1 MGLRTVQCPCPAQLD
16 SPKNTQGGAAVQDA
30 CRAGCVPTASPAGSV
45 RCDGGRGT
53 RGAGEAA
60 FSEGSDLRSPLN
72 PHPTPA
78 VCSQSCLDSPSRPG
92 LLSLRTQ
99 EEVLSAADTCC
110 HPVAAGGMARAPAL
124 RARCCDVSAEGA
136 PRLPAGAQTPL
147 GPCVCARPLL
157 RHRLRGWRRGPLCRP
172 PPGGG
177 EETWGTQGPAS
188 RRPRV
193 LQTRAGW

>member
-16 SPKNTQGGAAVQDA
+16 SPKNTQGRAAVQDA

-78 VCSQSCLDSPSRPG
+78 VCSQSCLDSPPRPG

-147 GPCVCARPLL
+147 GPCVCATVS
-157 RHRLRGWRRGPLCRP
+157 RLEARALCRP
-172 PPGGG
+172 PPRRG
-177 EETWGTQGPAS
+177 TWGTQGPAS